1 MATMATPVRTS
12 THPAAV
18 SPAITWGSEPVEG
31 VLVCVGGGVTE
42 DRPGVGN
49 GGGPVGER
57 WAQKWKTE
65 EVDNTLSLLYMD
77 FLWHCDTQ
85 ITVFSLQKLKV
96 LYSPSFG
103 HVLVGLWVMYRGF

>member
-65 EVDNTLSLLYMD
+65 EVDNTLSLL
-77 FLWHCDTQ
+77 WDTQ
-85 ITVFSLQKLKV
+85 IAVFFSR
-96 LYSPSFG
+96 SFG